1 MDSKRPLSAIF
12 LGNGERTPGS
22 LSQLQTSNSRVD
34 RGSGLPSPPAT
45 NSTASTGK
53 ESLPKRVRKTSI
65 AFATVKSMLTGER
78 VRKPR
83 HDDDDEVIED
93 EDHTAMFSGAT
104 ASNSSDGNGSVILD
118 RSTSIGARSTSS
130 GGNERVKSLAD
141 RNRMVLDKLSSISSA
156 ASSRIHSP
164 APNDRVPLTA
174 STLRSRAVS
183 PAPPT
188 NNTLFPPKSSGSN
201 AGSSPRGSYASLT
214 SPNARY
220 ARDLEPDPPSF
231 SSRVQ
236 SSDRQI
242 RDSEESTTPKERER
256 LYASQRAPPSA
267 YTVSNE
273 GSLGGMR
280 REGSVRVSFSRSRD
294 MDVDEFGMNRSSQ
307 VQSQSQSSQSRQ
319 RAYSSESDDRSITP
333 PADASR
339 RLAMEQMSGG
349 RGRRISISINEPD
362 DSPTK
367 PREPLRT
374 RSVAGTLGRQ
384 RNNIQRNST
393 EIIERTVAAA
403 RKSPVRTRGALPSEF
418 RSNTE
423 GKRASWDSKRFSLD
437 GKRTYSRGLLS
448 PEIPRR
454 DSGGPASGSRAATV
468 RETSRR
474 SHSRWASEDSPG
486 DDNDNGNTR
495 PRYERRGGSIESPII
510 PGGRSVVGESLK
522 AAGISTRRE
531 TNESMNRSTNNR
543 DSVDWEVEQLRNG
556 IARVGVGDNRIHEEE
571 DEDEEEE
578 EEETTP
584 GRRPNG
590 RPVQTIITS
599 RPGTSNE
606 GYLEDAPHTAPP
618 ALRQYRSNTGL
629 MTPSNSGTVRER
641 GATPVT
647 PAALVSVASTEHIRL
662 MLESFAMFE
671 SNLARLEA
679 SNPGGGVS
687 EVLQN
692 ADVVVQATQSLNRML
707 RESAA
712 RALSEQIESEVE
724 DRDSREV
731 EIWKAAGAE
740 FRDAVKVSDEL
751 TSMSLIREQRR
762 DSPHDVNPLR
772 QSTSRRFLPQTT
784 SPAAGPGD
792 GDMSFGTD
800 SYETPSPATRH
811 LPHHSEHH
819 RERLLSVP
827 PALSAIPSE
836 SLVPQVS
843 KAPAMTRR
851 PRISVGTVRVSAPF
865 PTPTAPASTH
875 LSTATATGNGSPE
888 KRSVSYTVSRSGGVA
903 AMVGLQHQHHA
914 RKRTISAADPLDLE
928 YASPTDDIDEGSPT
942 QRIPTRNPRASVEFS
957 LDEGTRLPSTI
968 LTMPPR
974 RSARNAKP
982 AEEVEETTTNTGAKK
997 RDHSPEQ
1004 PPAAKKSRSTAKGK
1018 KAETKDA
1025 EPKPEVKVEDNE
1037 ASTSEVKPVVRRRAG
1052 TTPVDPFSGY
1062 ESTHIVYCDP
1072 TDGEIFAALLNQTNL
1087 DGSNNN
1093 NKFYVL
1099 QLLHPKSDPA
1109 NIILFT
1115 RWGRVGEKGASQ
1127 EKGPFPAKQ
1136 AIQEF
1141 KKQFKGKAGANWEDR
1156 KTMVPKKGKYTWLER
1171 DFEAEVGSDDE
1182 KQEDS
1187 DVKKEEA
1194 AEEDNEPEGP
1204 PPECTL
1210 HELVQDACRLIFN
1223 KDVMNA
1229 HLLAMKYDANKLP
1242 LGKMSKT
1249 TILNGFTALK
1259 RLSQVIDNPNGDLA
1273 KELGGYGK
1281 ACAEL
1286 SGRYYSVIPHDFGRS
1301 KPFIINNNDTLKREL
1316 ELVDSLGDMSLTA
1329 SLMAPK
1335 KNIKAT
1341 HELDAQLASL
1351 DLASIDVVDS
1361 NSSEFAAVLKYSQE
1375 TYNGIG
1381 SCYSNGGHAQRG
1393 ANIHALFRVERRGEQ
1408 ERWLSGGWDKVDDG
1422 QRLLLWHGSR
1432 STNFAGILKQGLRIA
1447 PPEAPV
1453 TGYEFGKGVYFGDML
1468 AISANYTH
1476 CYQSAGMGLLLLCE
1490 TVTKPY
1496 HEEYGF
1502 NFHAD
1507 KTSKENGKVAT
1518 KAMGK
1523 LQHPDWKDAG
1533 EALGRPEMAGVMMPG
1548 GKAEDV
1554 SSTFP
1559 KPSVK
1564 VEDNWNE
1571 YIVYDVAQIRTRYL
1585 LMVQFT

>member
-83 HDDDDEVIED
+83 HDDDEVIED

-104 ASNSSDGNGSVILD
+104 ASNSSDGNDSVILG
-118 RSTSIGARSTSS
+118 RSTSIGARSASS

-220 ARDLEPDPPSF
+220 ARDPEPDPPSF
-231 SSRVQ
+231 SSRAQ
-236 SSDRQI
+236 SSDRQM
-242 RDSEESTTPKERER
+242 RDSEESTTPKDRER
-256 LYASQRAPPSA
+256 LYASQRAPPSS

-273 GSLGGMR
+273 GSLSGTR

-307 VQSQSQSSQSRQ
+307 AQSQSQSLSQSQSRQ

-374 RSVAGTLGRQ
+374 RAVAGTLGRQ

-423 GKRASWDSKRFSLD
+423 GKRSSWDSKRFSLD
-437 GKRTYSRGLLS
+437 GKRTYSRGMLS

-468 RETSRR
+468 RETSRL
-474 SHSRWASEDSPG
+474 SHSRWASEDAHVDG
-486 DDNDNGNTR
+486 NDNGNTR

-531 TNESMNRSTNNR
+531 TNESMNRPTNNR

-571 DEDEEEE
+571 DEEEED

-590 RPVQTIITS
+590 RSVQTIITS
-599 RPGTSNE
+599 RPSTSNDD
-606 GYLEDAPHTAPP
+606 YAEDGPRTAPS
-618 ALRQYRSNTGL
+618 ALRQYRSDTGL

-647 PAALVSVASTEHIRL
+647 PAALVSAASTEHIRL

-671 SNLARLEA
+671 SNLARLEV

-692 ADVVVQATQSLNRML
+692 ADVVVQAAQSLNRML

-724 DRDSREV
+724 DRASREV
-731 EIWKAAGAE
+731 EIWKIAGAE

-751 TSMSLIREQRR
+751 VRSMTNLLLGVGRVVKDHGEEPGRSGRISSSGRISADGARTGRMSTEGVRSGRMSADSGLRSGRMSAEGLRGSRLIEEDRRNIETRRSLDSDAWRSTSREPTRLQDPSRPQTSMSLIREQRR

-772 QSTSRRFLPQTT
+772 QSTSRRFFPGQTT

-811 LPHHSEHH
+811 MPHHSEHH

-827 PALSAIPSE
+827 PTLSAIPSE

-865 PTPTAPASTH
+865 PTPTAPPSTH

-928 YASPTDDIDEGSPT
+928 YGSPDDIDEGSPT

-957 LDEGTRLPSTI
+957 LDEGTVSGLERD
-968 LTMPPR
+968 R
-974 RSARNAKP
+974 RS
-982 AEEVEETTTNTGAKK
+982 
-997 RDHSPEQ
+997 
-1004 PPAAKKSRSTAKGK
+1004 
-1018 KAETKDA
+1018 
-1025 EPKPEVKVEDNE
+1025 
-1037 ASTSEVKPVVRRRAG
+1037 RRRA
-1052 TTPVDPFSGY
+1052 TELFS
-1062 ESTHIVYCDP
+1062 
-1072 TDGEIFAALLNQTNL
+1072 
-1087 DGSNNN
+1087 
-1093 NKFYVL
+1093 
-1099 QLLHPKSDPA
+1099 
-1109 NIILFT
+1109 
-1115 RWGRVGEKGASQ
+1115 
-1127 EKGPFPAKQ
+1127 
-1136 AIQEF
+1136 
-1141 KKQFKGKAGANWEDR
+1141 
-1156 KTMVPKKGKYTWLER
+1156 
-1171 DFEAEVGSDDE
+1171 
-1182 KQEDS
+1182 
-1187 DVKKEEA
+1187 
-1194 AEEDNEPEGP
+1194 
-1204 PPECTL
+1204 
-1210 HELVQDACRLIFN
+1210 
-1223 KDVMNA
+1223 
-1229 HLLAMKYDANKLP
+1229 
-1242 LGKMSKT
+1242 
-1249 TILNGFTALK
+1249 
-1259 RLSQVIDNPNGDLA
+1259 
-1273 KELGGYGK
+1273 
-1281 ACAEL
+1281 
-1286 SGRYYSVIPHDFGRS
+1286 
-1301 KPFIINNNDTLKREL
+1301 
-1316 ELVDSLGDMSLTA
+1316 
-1329 SLMAPK
+1329 
-1335 KNIKAT
+1335 
-1341 HELDAQLASL
+1341 
-1351 DLASIDVVDS
+1351 
-1361 NSSEFAAVLKYSQE
+1361 
-1375 TYNGIG
+1375 
-1381 SCYSNGGHAQRG
+1381 
-1393 ANIHALFRVERRGEQ
+1393 
-1408 ERWLSGGWDKVDDG
+1408 
-1422 QRLLLWHGSR
+1422 
-1432 STNFAGILKQGLRIA
+1432 
-1447 PPEAPV
+1447 
-1453 TGYEFGKGVYFGDML
+1453 
-1468 AISANYTH
+1468 
-1476 CYQSAGMGLLLLCE
+1476 
-1490 TVTKPY
+1490 
-1496 HEEYGF
+1496 
-1502 NFHAD
+1502 
-1507 KTSKENGKVAT
+1507 
-1518 KAMGK
+1518 
-1523 LQHPDWKDAG
+1523 
-1533 EALGRPEMAGVMMPG
+1533 
-1548 GKAEDV
+1548 
-1554 SSTFP
+1554 
-1559 KPSVK
+1559 
-1564 VEDNWNE
+1564 
-1571 YIVYDVAQIRTRYL
+1571 
-1585 LMVQFT
+1585 